1 MTLFYTFVLRF
12 NFNRIKMLKAYF
24 FLIVGIYLPTLLM
37 AQGYDICGDGIDNDN
52 DGLIDEACQPFECDG
67 SLYQSARDGND
78 FILYKVN
85 TNPVQFIPVTNLT
98 QNGVTGSF
106 NSLAYN
112 PVDNLMYGME
122 TNNARLYR
130 IDAAGSVEFMGNV
143 AGLNSFKNAGTFD
156 AIGNYYV
163 FGDNILRKVNINT
176 LSYTTIGGAGTY
188 GSADLVYNPVDEQLY
203 GWNGRPNILLF
214 KMDPNT
220 GAQTKIPGNAPIAI
234 NRWSWTGALYFNPQG
249 DILGYQ
255 GNEIFK
261 VDPTTGIGQLVG
273 TGPTKSSN
281 DGCSC
286 SFGVEMTKS
295 VAGNFQAGDT
305 ITYTFEFF
313 NQSFYDI
320 NAALVF
326 DDVLTNGFQWSSNP
340 YNITNLALSGNTNT
354 LGNNLAH
361 FTIDS
366 LPKGISSFSM
376 DAIIPCDYAAT
387 SYTNQAILSNLPL
400 PLKDSIS
407 SDNPNTLTIGDPT
420 TFTLTTPPLILS
432 TTSTNIICEQNTGV
446 IELSA
451 TGGSQPLTY
460 LWSNGQTGLIA
471 NNLAVGN
478 YTVTITGATGCAL
491 TISDS
496 IIAEQVDIITNITT
510 QNVQCKDGDNGA
522 IQVDNSTGG
531 YPPYTYALD
540 NGAFES
546 SVQFSNL
553 TSGVYS
559 LKTKD
564 AFGCRDDIQFTLNA
578 PLFKL
583 DIQAPNDTS
592 IQIGDIVLGSV
603 RQNTLTPVQY
613 EWRPS
618 IGLSCTDCQTPSIQ
632 VPETTTYTITGTDI
646 QGCLDSTVFTIKVDE
661 NVRVFVPN
669 AFSPNDDGEND
680 LLLVYSPGDVQEV
693 KSFRVFSRWGELVF
707 EQQNF
712 PPNFT
717 GYGWDGTFRGEK
729 MNTGVF
735 VYFVEVLLIDGR
747 TEILTGDVT
756 LFR

>member
-1 MTLFYTFVLRF
+1 MPLFFTFVFPLDF
-12 NFNRIKMLKAYF
+12 NPIKMLKAYL
-24 FLIVGIYLPTLLM
+24 FLIIGLYLPSFLI
-37 AQGYDICGDGIDNDN
+37 AQSYDICGDGIDNDN
-52 DGLIDEACQPFECDG
+52 DGLIDEACQAFECDG
-67 SLYQSARDGND
+67 TLYQSARDNND
-78 FILYKVN
+78 FILYQVN
-85 TNPVQFIPVTNLT
+85 TNPVQFIPVANLT

-130 IDAAGSVEFMGNV
+130 IDAAGTVEFMGNV
-143 AGLNSFKNAGTFD
+143 AGLNVFKNAGTFD
-156 AIGNYYV
+156 ALGNYYV
-163 FGDNILRKVNINT
+163 FGDNTLRKVNINNLT
-176 LSYTTIGGAGTY
+176 HTTIGGPGTY
-188 GSADLVYNPVDEQLY
+188 GSADLVFNPLDEQIY
-203 GWNGRPNILLF
+203 GWSGSPRLLF

-220 GAQTKIPGNAPIAI
+220 GAQTKVPGNAPIAI
-234 NRWSWTGALYFNPQG
+234 NSWGWAGALYFNPQG

-261 VDPTTGIGQLVG
+261 VDPNTGIGQLVG
-273 TGPTKSSN
+273 RGPSKSSN

-340 YNITNLALSGNTNT
+340 YNLNNLALSGHTAVSGSNV
-354 LGNNLAH
+354 AH

-366 LPKGISSFSM
+366 LPKGTTSFSI
-376 DAIIPCDYAAT
+376 DAIIPCDYSST

-400 PLKDSIS
+400 PLKDSIR

-420 TFTLTTPPLILS
+420 TFTLSTPPLIIS
-432 TTSTNIICEQNTGV
+432 TTTTNIVCEQNTGV

-460 LWSNGQTGLIA
+460 LWSNGQSSLVA
-471 NNLAVGN
+471 DNLAEGN
-478 YTVTITGATGCAL
+478 YTVTITGATGCQVTSSASIL
-491 TISDS
+491 T
-496 IIAEQVDIITNITT
+496 EQVDVNTLIRTKNI
-510 QNVQCKDGDNGA
+510 QCKDGKNGS
-522 IQVDNSTGG
+522 IEVVQTLGG
-531 YPPYTYALD
+531 YPPYTYAFE
-540 NGAFES
+540 NGAFENDLLF
-546 SVQFSNL
+546 QNL
-553 TSGVYS
+553 PSGTYTI
-559 LKTKD
+559 KTKD
-564 AFGCRDDIQFTLNA
+564 SFGCSHEIQATLA
-578 PLFKL
+578 EPLFKL
-583 DIQAPNDTS
+583 ELQAPNDTS
-592 IQIGDIVLGSV
+592 IQIGDFVLGAV
-603 RQNTLTPVQY
+603 RQNTLTPVLY
-613 EWRPS
+613 EWNPS

-632 VPETTTYTITGTDI
+632 VPETTTYSIKGTDV
-646 QGCLDSTVFTIKVDE
+646 QGCSDSTAFTIKVDE
-661 NVRVFVPN
+661 AVRVFVPN
-669 AFSPNDDGEND
+669 AFSPDDDGHND
-680 LLLVYSPGDVQEV
+680 ILMVYSPGDVQEV
-693 KSFRVFSRWGELVF
+693 KAFRVFSRWGALVF

-712 PPNFT
+712 PPNFE
-717 GYGWDGTFRGEK
+717 GYGWDGRFRGTR

-747 TEILTGDVT
+747 REILTGNVT

>member
-1 MTLFYTFVLRF
+1 VLPF
-12 NFNRIKMLKAYF
+12 EFNRIEMLKVYF
-24 FLIVGIYLPTLLM
+24 FLLLGIYLPSFLI
-37 AQGYDICGDGIDNDN
+37 AQSYDICGDGIDNDN
-52 DGLIDEACQPFECDG
+52 DGLIDEACQAFECDG

-85 TNPVQFIPVTNLT
+85 TNPVQFIPVANLT

-130 IDAAGSVEFMGNV
+130 IDAAGTVEFMGNV
-143 AGLNSFKNAGTFD
+143 VGLNAFKNAGTFD
-156 AIGNYYV
+156 AVGNYYV
-163 FGDNILRKVNINT
+163 FGDNILRNVNINNLT
-176 LSYTTIGGAGTY
+176 HTTIGSVGTY
-188 GSADLVYNPVDEQLY
+188 GSADLVFNPLDEQIY
-203 GWNGRPNILLF
+203 GWSGNPRLLF
-214 KMDPNT
+214 KMDPIT
-220 GAQTKIPGNAPIAI
+220 GVQTKVPGNAPIAI
-234 NRWSWTGALYFNPQG
+234 NSWSWAGALYFNPQG

-255 GNEIFK
+255 GNNIFK
-261 VDPTTGIGQLVG
+261 VDPNTGIGQLVG

-320 NAALVF
+320 NNALVF

-340 YNITNLALSGNTNT
+340 YNLNNLALSGNTTTSGSNI
-354 LGNNLAH
+354 AH

-366 LPKGISSFSM
+366 LPKGISSFSI
-376 DAIIPCDYAAT
+376 DAIIPCNYSST

-420 TFTLTTPPLILS
+420 TFVLSTPPLNLS
-432 TTSTNIICEQNTGV
+432 TTTTNIVCEQSTGT
-446 IELSA
+446 IELTA

-460 LWSNGQTGLIA
+460 LWSNGQNSLIVD
-471 NNLAVGN
+471 NLAEGN
-478 YTVTITGATGCAL
+478 YTVTITGATGCQVTTSA
-491 TISDS
+491 S
-496 IIAEQVDIITNITT
+496 IITEQVDINTSITT
-510 QNVQCKDGDNGA
+510 QDIQCKDGENGLVQ
-522 IQVDNSTGG
+522 IDSSFGG
-531 YPPYTYALD
+531 YAPYRYALD
-540 NGAFES
+540 NGAFENNLL
-546 SVQFSNL
+546 FSKL
-553 TSGVYS
+553 TSGTYS

-564 AFGCRDDIQFTLNA
+564 AFGCRDEIQFTLRA

-592 IQIGDIVLGSV
+592 IQIGDIIIGDII
-603 RQNTLTPVQY
+603 QNTLTPVLY
-613 EWRPS
+613 EWKPS
-618 IGLSCTDCQTPSIQ
+618 IGLSCNDCQTPSIQ
-632 VPETTTYTITGTDI
+632 VPETTTYTIKGTDV
-646 QGCLDSTVFTIKVDE
+646 QGCSDSTAFTIKVDE
-661 NVRVFVPN
+661 AVRVFVPN
-669 AFSPNDDGEND
+669 AFSPNNDGEND
-680 LLLVYSPGDVQEV
+680 ILMVYSPGDVQEV
-693 KSFRVFSRWGELVF
+693 KAFRIFSRWGEQVF

-712 PPNFT
+712 PPNFE
-717 GYGWDGTFRGEK
+717 GYGWDGTFRGAE

-747 TEILTGDVT
+747 TEVLTGDVT

>member
-1 MTLFYTFVLRF
+1 MSLFYTFVLLF
-12 NFNRIKMLKAYF
+12 DFNRIQMLKAYF
-24 FLIVGIYLPTLLM
+24 FLIIGFFLPSFLI
-37 AQGYDICGDGIDNDN
+37 AQSYDICGDGIDNDN
-52 DGLIDEACQPFECDG
+52 DGLIDEACQAFECDG
-67 SLYQSARDGND
+67 TLYESARDGND

-85 TNPVQFIPVTNLT
+85 TNPVQFIPVANLT

-130 IDAAGSVEFMGNV
+130 IDATGTVEFMGNV
-143 AGLNSFKNAGTFD
+143 AGLNVFKNAGTFD
-156 AIGNYYV
+156 AVGNYYV
-163 FGDNILRKVNINT
+163 FGDNTLRKVNINNLT
-176 LSYTTIGGAGTY
+176 HTTIGGAGTF
-188 GSADLVYNPVDEQLY
+188 GSADLVFNPLDEQIY
-203 GWNGRPNILLF
+203 GWSGSPRLLF

-220 GAQTKIPGNAPIAI
+220 GVQTKIPGNAPIAI
-234 NRWSWTGALYFNPQG
+234 NSWSWAGALYFNPQG

-255 GNEIFK
+255 GGEMFK
-261 VDPTTGIGQLVG
+261 VDPNTGIGQLVG
-273 TGPTKSSN
+273 TGPSKSST

-295 VAGNFQAGDT
+295 VIGSFQAGDT

-340 YNITNLALSGNTNT
+340 YNLNNLALSGNTTT
-354 LGNNLAH
+354 LGNNVAH

-366 LPKGISSFSM
+366 LPKGTSSFSI
-376 DAIIPCDYAAT
+376 DAIIPCDYAST

-407 SDNPNTLTIGDPT
+407 SDNPSTLTIGDPT
-420 TFTLTTPPLILS
+420 TFVLSTPPLILN
-432 TTSTNIICEQNTGV
+432 TTTTNIVCEQNTGT
-446 IELSA
+446 IELTA

-460 LWSNGQTGLIA
+460 LWSNGQSSLIA
-471 NNLAVGN
+471 DNLAEGN
-478 YTVTITGATGCAL
+478 YTVTITGATGCQVTTSADI
-491 TISDS
+491 IS
-496 IIAEQVDIITNITT
+496 EQVDVVTTIITQNI
-510 QNVQCKDGDNGA
+510 QCKDGDNGSVQIVSSA
-522 IQVDNSTGG
+522 GG
-531 YPPYTYALD
+531 YVPYRYALD

-546 SVQFSNL
+546 NLQFSNL
-553 TSGVYS
+553 ESGTYT

-564 AFGCRDDIQFTLNA
+564 TFGCRDEIQFTLIA
-578 PLFKL
+578 PLFQL

-592 IQIGDIVLGSV
+592 IQIGDVVLGAIIP
-603 RQNTLTPVQY
+603 NTLTPVTY
-613 EWRPS
+613 EWSPS

-632 VPETTTYTITGTDI
+632 VPETTTYTIKGTDI
-646 QGCLDSTVFTIKVDE
+646 QGCSDSTEFTIKVDE
-661 NVRVFVPN
+661 AVRVFVPN
-669 AFSPNDDGEND
+669 AFSPNGDGDNEI
-680 LLLVYSPGDVQEV
+680 LMVYSPGDVQEV
-693 KSFRVFSRWGELVF
+693 KTFRVFSRWGELVF
-707 EQQNF
+707 EKQNF
-712 PPNFT
+712 PPNLE
-717 GYGWDGTFRGEK
+717 GYGWDGRFRGAK
-729 MNTGVF
+729 MNQGVF